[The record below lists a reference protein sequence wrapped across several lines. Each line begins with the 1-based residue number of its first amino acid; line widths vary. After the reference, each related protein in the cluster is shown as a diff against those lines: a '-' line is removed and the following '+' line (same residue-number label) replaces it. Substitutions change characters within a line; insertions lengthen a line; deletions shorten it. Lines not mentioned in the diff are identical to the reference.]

1 MFPTIDDDIIKQ
13 HLNIVV
19 CNCKVCYFDKQICS
33 SRIKTVINQLEF
45 QIETIQDKEQ
55 VEWKKEIL
63 SIIKKNDADSFKNL
77 FIEMQLLAEKCLY
90 FLASENNMSNDKFI
104 NFINEYSYKFSKRE
118 ILLSLYGENAKLNKY
133 NIVYNN
139 LFGEK
144 IEFNWQN
151 INYPIINTFY
161 ITK

>member
-1 MFPTIDDDIIKQ
+1 MLQPIDDDIIKQ

-45 QIETIQDKEQ
+45 QIETIENKEE

-63 SIIKKNDADSFKNL
+63 TIIKKNDANSFKNL

-104 NFINEYSYKFSKRE
+104 NFINEYSYKFSKPE

-133 NIVYNN
+133 NIVINN
-139 LFGEK
+139 LVGDKKNK
-144 IEFNWQN
+144 IEFNWQL
-151 INYPIINTFY
+151 Y
-161 ITK
+161 ICLE

>member
-1 MFPTIDDDIIKQ
+1 
-13 HLNIVV
+13 
-19 CNCKVCYFDKQICS
+19 
-33 SRIKTVINQLEF
+33 
-45 QIETIQDKEQ
+45 
-55 VEWKKEIL
+55 
-63 SIIKKNDADSFKNL
+63 
-77 FIEMQLLAEKCLY
+77 
-90 FLASENNMSNDKFI
+90 MSNDKFI
-104 NFINEYSYKFSKRE
+104 NFINEHSYKFSKRD

-144 IEFNWQN
+144 TEFNWQN